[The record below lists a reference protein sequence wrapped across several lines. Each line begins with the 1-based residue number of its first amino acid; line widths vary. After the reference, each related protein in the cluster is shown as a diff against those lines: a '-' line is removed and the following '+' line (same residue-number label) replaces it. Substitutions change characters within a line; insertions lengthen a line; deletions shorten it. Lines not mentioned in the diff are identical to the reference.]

1 MYLGEKCSRQK
12 EWNIQR
18 PQGKGMPTWQKQDE
32 KVRGK
37 DLRGVV
43 VYIIAPWSPSQRLW
57 FLLSVIWQPLEG
69 FE

>member
-18 PQGKGMPTWQKQDE
+18 PQGKGMPTWQNQDE

-37 DLRGVV
+37 GLRGVV
-43 VYIIAPWSPSQRLW
+43 V
-57 FLLSVIWQPLEG
+57 
-69 FE
+69 